1 MSRRDQIAMT
11 YDEVAAFLDDERT
24 ITCATLG
31 RDGWPHLA
39 PLWFVVRD
47 GQIWGWTFAKSQKTR
62 NLERDPR
69 ASLQVESGL
78 DYDKLRGVT
87 FECDV
92 LLHRDLEFV
101 TGIGIDLMERYT
113 GGAGT
118 SAGAEEM
125 VRLQAPKR
133 VGLQFVERR
142 RASWDHAKL
151 GGTY

>member
-1 MSRRDQIAMT
+1 MT
-11 YDEVAAFLDDERT
+11 DAEVAAFLDGERT

-31 RDGWPHLA
+31 RGGWPHLA

-47 GQIWGWTFAKSQKTR
+47 GQLWGWTFAKSQKTR

-69 ASLQVESGL
+69 ASLQVEAGL

-92 LLHRDLEFV
+92 VLHRDLEVV
-101 TGIGIDLMERYT
+101 TGIGVELMERYT
-113 GGAGT
+113 GGVG
-118 SAGAEEM
+118 GAEEL

-142 RASWDHAKL
+142 RASWDHGKL